1 MCIIML
7 LPTSQLWEAFKLLK
21 SKQGFGSFDFK
32 IFPPCHIKE
41 SESLFWL
48 FYVLMSNPKKK
59 PQIWPF
65 RKVNT
70 N

>member
-32 IFPPCHIKE
+32 IFPPYHIKE
-41 SESLFWL
+41 SESLLW
-48 FYVLMSNPKKK
+48 
-59 PQIWPF
+59 
-65 RKVNT
+65 
-70 N
+70 